1 MYIVDGQV
9 HIWAASTP
17 ERPWPARHAPHRPVP
32 YGKDDLLRDM
42 DEAGVARAV
51 LVPPSWEGE
60 RNDLVLEAARQHP
73 DRFGIMGRFDPE
85 GPDAANVLA
94 HWKEQPGM
102 LGLRFTFRR
111 PQLAAPL
118 VEGLIDWVWAAA
130 EKHSLPVMVMVS
142 QSQTQHID
150 RIAERH
156 PGLRFVMDHMAL
168 VSGQKDEEAFAGFE
182 NLLALAK
189 RPNIAVK
196 ASALPSYT
204 NDAYPHRK
212 LHPRLKQVYDAFG
225 PKRIFWGSDLT
236 RLPSYKQAITM
247 ITEEIPWLTAEDK
260 EWIMG
265 RGISQWLGWPVPAG
279 ESRRT

>member
-1 MYIVDGQV
+1 V
-9 HIWAASTP
+9 HIWAADTP
-17 ERPWPARHAPHRPVP
+17 ERPWPKRHPAHQPVP

-42 DEAGVARAV
+42 DEAGVYRAI

-60 RNDLVLEAARQHP
+60 RNDLVLEAARLHP
-73 DRFGIMGRFDPE
+73 DRLAVMGRFDPQA
-85 GPDAANVLA
+85 PDAAEQLE

-118 VEGLIDWVWAAA
+118 VEGRIDWVWAAA
-130 EKHSLPVMVMVS
+130 EKLGIPVMVMVS

-156 PGLRFVMDHMAL
+156 PGLRFVMDHMTL
-168 VSGQKDEEAFAGFE
+168 TSGTKDEEAFANFD

-196 ASALPSYT
+196 ASALPCYTADSYP
-204 NDAYPHRK
+204 YRK
-212 LHPRLKQVYDAFG
+212 LQPWLRQVYDSFG
-225 PKRIFWGSDLT
+225 PKRMFWGTDIS
-236 RLPSYKQAITM
+236 RLPCSYKQAITM
-247 ITEEIPWLTAEDK
+247 VTEEIPWLTPSDK

-265 RGISQWLGWPVPAG
+265 RGISEWLGWQLPA
-279 ESRRT
+279 